1 MEKKMKSRR
10 KLLNLVGGT
19 PDKSGENTNLEYCEG
34 VGRRKTSIARVR
46 IYPKKREKDFLVN
59 DKNFEDYFKTLE
71 LRKIG
76 ESPFKEIGSNFY
88 TTVKV
93 SGGGIRS
100 QATALKLGISRALV
114 VFNPE
119 FRHRLRAADYLTRD
133 ARKRE
138 RKKFGLKRARR
149 APQWRKR

>member
-1 MEKKMKSRR
+1 MEKKEKN
-10 KLLNLVGGT
+10 KNF
-19 PDKSGENTNLEYCEG
+19 EYCEG

-46 IYPKKREKDFLVN
+46 IYPQKKEKTFLIN

-71 LRKIG
+71 LRKII
-76 ESPFKEIGSNFY
+76 ESPFKEIGSSFY

-119 FRHRLRAADYLTRD
+119 FRLRLRSADYLTRD

>member
-1 MEKKMKSRR
+1 MEKKEKN
-10 KLLNLVGGT
+10 KNF
-19 PDKSGENTNLEYCEG
+19 EYCEG
-34 VGRRKTSIARVR
+34 IGRRKTSIARVR
-46 IYPKKREKDFLVN
+46 IYPKKREKTFLVN

-71 LRKIG
+71 LRKIA
-76 ESPFKEIGSNFY
+76 ESPLKEIGSNFY

-93 SGGGIRS
+93 SGSGVKS
-100 QATALKLGISRALV
+100 QATAIKLGISRALV

-119 FRHRLRAADYLTRD
+119 FRHRLRADDYLTRD